1 MGFYGNITNVNK
13 TQFTFD
19 RTYPNRRTMEDRI
32 FDDAIYLGRYVLVEY
47 GLDVGTTL
55 DTYYKGYYR
64 KQGLSDEFYSSPSF
78 DAKTRL
84 KWTKTADPKNPLR
97 GIDDKILSGQLI
109 YVEIDITPEDTDPT
123 TTYVFYQC
131 INDSSSKEGDIAIFE
146 KVVANT
152 SPYTTNYNIDLAK
165 FDQGQGRGYDSTVW
179 QKVYSEGKD
188 KYVMI
193 AELNSVVPTFALT
206 EDPPTMVP
214 LTPHFDADSTN
225 VYYKL
230 HWQPQ
235 WGLRVAAKEGE
246 PSDSPTIWVK
256 EEYDPKTDKK
266 KKLYFNAST
275 NEWKE
280 YYSFKEVLSN
290 ENAHM
295 PAAIH
300 YNLAAFDAQLD
311 TERTSEEG
319 IAKHVND
326 TNYFTILPTGKSGKE
341 YNMHDGTGEFRS
353 AEDIQEIRVNLP
365 AIGNMMSD
373 AWDIIH
379 GPRRNDDMRQYD
391 ENGDV
396 VESLQGR
403 LDSIAAIN
411 ANEIPV
417 KRISDGRL
425 VGTKINGDNNKLPS
439 EIPEILREAL
449 STSLTED
456 DAWIYTK
463 IDSNAINDEHNNGI
477 AIHHTFHATQDSVS
491 SINKNDSS
499 TTTSEYYKTSDL
511 PTENLSANRDE
522 IHLYTPYV
530 DAAGHV
536 VGKNIETVT
545 LPYSYR
551 TYTTTGLS
559 SVDNADI
566 YTVITP
572 GANGADSS
580 AASCDSSN
588 TIADQTQDTL
598 EINPVNKWIQAEFE
612 NDKLTLAHEIHAI
625 PTTSN
630 GTTNLNLESGAANE
644 DNINI
649 PDFEYDAAGH
659 IIGKHD
665 HKYTLPFGFK
675 TITTNGTTEVVT
687 NMDTVTESIVADTT
701 QDTLAINSFNRWIR
715 LANSANADSVT
726 IAHEVNPIPVE
737 SNGTTNANK
746 ESGAINEDNINIPD
760 WSFDE
765 AGHITEKHDHHYTL
779 PFGFKTIKTN
789 GRSTEVAEN
798 ASGTP
803 VISDV
808 VAETTQD
815 VLTINSGN
823 KWIRIDSNATSDSL
837 TIRHDV
843 HATSSDSN
851 TTDWTKTEA
860 NTTIPV
866 VTYSYDE
873 AGHYTK
879 HHTEN
884 YKLPFGYGKIKGDS
898 GDTAATATYDEL
910 TFGSDDWLTATI
922 TADKV
927 VYSHDYPKAAEDTI
941 STSDINGNGD
951 TIVLETLVHDE
962 KGHITHVNQNTV
974 TLPFGYKTFNGD
986 TGTSSAD
993 NTQDIMNVNG
1003 DNWINVAVSNDAIK
1017 LTHKTPVQG
1026 TAVTKNNEEPV
1037 FGATFILDDHHF
1049 DANGHKFTSTTHTV
1063 KIPALSL
1070 VSGTGNVVTGITLP
1084 DPTKGQFVETKAN
1097 IGSLLM
1103 TDYAKPTTLSD
1114 QSVLA
1119 TESLNTAIGKLE
1131 YRLEAENTRAVK
1143 AEENLGKRIDAI
1155 LDGVTEEEL
1164 NTFKE
1169 LSDALNDDTNFA
1181 TTVNNAIAGV
1191 QTNLNNEITAR
1202 ENADIAINGKIDAL
1216 NAAPSASITQEQI
1229 VAWDSLE
1236 TNVQTDWNAT
1246 EGAAVIL
1253 NKPADIVFE
1262 SSQFI
1267 YSPEVTDAETGE
1279 VTTEALM
1286 MTIADLMK
1294 KVKELEDRIATLEG

>member
-1 MGFYGNITNVNK
+1 MGFYGNVTNVNK

-32 FDDAIYLGRYVLVEY
+32 TTDSIYLGRYVLVEY

-55 DTYYKGYYR
+55 DTYYKGYWR
-64 KQGLSDEFYSSPSF
+64 QAGSDNEFYSSPDF
-78 DAKTRL
+78 DAATRL
-84 KWTKTADPKNPLR
+84 RWTKVADPSNPIH
-97 GIDDKILSGQLI
+97 GIDGKILTGQLI
-109 YVEIDITPEDTDPT
+109 YTEVDITPEDSNPT

-131 INDSSSKEGDIAIFE
+131 INDSTSNEGDIAIFE
-146 KVVANT
+146 KVVTNT
-152 SPYTTNYNIDLAK
+152 SSYTTNYNIDLAK

-179 QKVYSEGKD
+179 QKVYSGGQE

-235 WGLRVAAKEGE
+235 WGLRVAAQEDE

-266 KKLYFNAST
+266 TKLYFNTST
-275 NEWKE
+275 NKWTE
-280 YYSFKEVLSN
+280 YYSFNEVLLN

-311 TERTSEEG
+311 TERASEDG
-319 IAKHVND
+319 IAKHVDD

-411 ANEIPV
+411 TNEIPV

-425 VGTKINGDNNKLPS
+425 VGTKINGDNNKLAS
-439 EIPEILREAL
+439 EIPEILVEAL

-456 DAWIYTK
+456 DPWIYTK
-463 IDSNAINDEHNNGI
+463 IDSNAITNEHNNGI
-477 AIHHTFHATQDSVS
+477 AIHHTYHPT
-491 SINKNDSS
+491 DSS
-499 TTTSEYYKTSDL
+499 TSSIDKNNGNVVKSDEYKEDHL
-511 PTENLSANRDE
+511 ATENLTVGKDKIN
-522 IHLYTPYV
+522 LYVPYV

-536 VGKNIETVT
+536 VGENIETIT

-551 TYTTTGLS
+551 TYTTSGLNNS
-559 SVDNADI
+559 TDDL
-566 YTVITP
+566 YTSITEDT
-572 GANGADSS
+572 NGAHTSVAS
-580 AASCDSSN
+580 ADLSQ
-588 TIADQTQDTL
+588 TVADETQDSI
-598 EINPVNKWIQAEFE
+598 EIAPGNKWVQTKFE
-612 NDKLTLAHEIHAI
+612 DDKLTIAHEIHAI
-625 PTTSN
+625 PTDSH
-630 GTTNLNLESGAANE
+630 GTTNANKESDAANE

-649 PDFEYDAAGH
+649 PDWEYDKAGH
-659 IIGKHD
+659 IIEKHD
-665 HKYTLPFGFK
+665 HFYTLPFGFK
-675 TITTNGTTEVVT
+675 TITTNGTTKVVT
-687 NMDTVTESIVADTT
+687 NMDTATEFIVADTT

-737 SNGTTNANK
+737 SNGTTNANT
-746 ESGAINEDNINIPD
+746 EAGAIDENNINIPD

-765 AGHITEKHDHHYTL
+765 AGHITGKHDHHYTL

-789 GRSTEVAEN
+789 GRSTEIAEN

-815 VLTINSGN
+815 ILTINSGN

-843 HATSSDSN
+843 HTTSSDSN
-851 TTDWTKTEA
+851 TTDWTKTET

-866 VTYSYDE
+866 VTYTYDE

-910 TFGSDDWLTATI
+910 TFGSDAWLTATV

-927 VYSHDYPKAAEDTI
+927 VYSHN
-941 STSDINGNGD
+941 S
-951 TIVLETLVHDE
+951 
-962 KGHITHVNQNTV
+962 
-974 TLPFGYKTFNGD
+974 
-986 TGTSSAD
+986 
-993 NTQDIMNVNG
+993 
-1003 DNWINVAVSNDAIK
+1003 
-1017 LTHKTPVQG
+1017 PVQG
-1026 TAVTKNNEEPV
+1026 TATTKSNEEPA

-1070 VSGTGNVVTGITLP
+1070 TPGTGNVVTGITLP
-1084 DPTKGQFVETKAN
+1084 DPTNGQFIETKAN
-1097 IGSLLM
+1097 VGSLLM
-1103 TDYAKPTTLSD
+1103 TDYAKPTTLSN
-1114 QSVLA
+1114 QSVSA
-1119 TESLNTAIGKLE
+1119 SESLNTAIGKLE
-1131 YRLEAENTRAVK
+1131 YRLEAENTRAVA

-1181 TTVNNAIAGV
+1181 TTVNNSIAGV

-1202 ENADIAINGKIDAL
+1202 ENANIAINAKIDAL

-1229 VAWDSLE
+1229 AAWDSLE

-1246 EGAAVIL
+1246 EGAAAIL
-1253 NKPADIVFE
+1253 NKPADIVLE
-1262 SSQFI
+1262 SSKFV